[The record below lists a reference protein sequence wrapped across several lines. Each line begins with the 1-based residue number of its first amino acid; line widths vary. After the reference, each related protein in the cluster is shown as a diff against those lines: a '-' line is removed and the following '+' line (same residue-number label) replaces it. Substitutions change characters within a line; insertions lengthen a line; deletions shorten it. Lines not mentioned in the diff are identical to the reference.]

1 MAMSDVRVVLAREER
16 AIHEHIR
23 GMARLARSAFD
34 GAVSCLREQDV
45 DLAERIVR
53 EDAEINALRRQVERE
68 CLFAIA
74 SQQPVAGDLR
84 EIVADL
90 LIASDLERMADHAAG
105 IAKIVLE
112 MDPSDVTGPTEKL
125 WRMSEVVGEMI
136 DKVWLAYDTADESLA
151 RQVGGLD
158 AEVDDLHEELLASLV
173 MRLATEPDTSSRA
186 THLLWIT
193 HKLERIGDHA
203 TNVAERVVF
212 MVSGETPELN

>member
-1 MAMSDVRVVLAREER
+1 MNDVRVVLAREER
-16 AIHEHIR
+16 AIHDQIQA
-23 GMARLARSAFD
+23 MARLARTAFD
-34 GAVSCLREQDV
+34 GAVASLRDQNV
-45 DLAERIVR
+45 DQAERIIR
-53 EDAEINALRRQVERE
+53 SDAEVNALRRQVERE

-74 SQQPVAGDLR
+74 SQQPVARDLR
-84 EIVADL
+84 VIIADL

-112 MDPSDVTGPTEKL
+112 MDPSDASGPIDKL
-125 WRMSEVVGEMI
+125 WRMADVVGDMI
-136 DKVWLAYDTADESLA
+136 DKVWLAYDDGDEALA
-151 RQVGGLD
+151 REVGRLD
-158 AEVDDLHEELLASLV
+158 GEVDDLHEEVLAALV

-212 MVSGETPELN
+212 MVTGETPELN